1 MKVVEPV
8 QTIKL
13 FLVYLEN
20 NMPVT
25 GLIDLTVTGLDRL
38 GNVILDETALGEKI
52 SPDGEYFYMWN
63 VNNSNLL
70 DKFVNI
76 YYKKGSEIL
85 DIEEFYFQLLE
96 DMDGVAS

>member
-1 MKVVEPV
+1 MKVIEPV

-13 FLVYLEN
+13 FLLYLEN
-20 NMPVT
+20 GVPIT
-25 GLIDLTVTGLDRL
+25 GLTDLTVTGLDRL
-38 GNVILDETALGEKI
+38 GNVILAESAMEEKI

-63 VNNSNLL
+63 VNNSSLL

-85 DIEEFYFQLLE
+85 DIEEFYFSLLE